1 MKNITFNNVDTVIE
15 LIALKNSYSKKVEKI
30 KELDHGIL
38 NLLKQDERE
47 KELEINLTWQ
57 DNVHRIFAE
66 IERCFEK
73 LKNSNLSIIPHDSSS
88 SEPST
93 SEVKIKLPKLELPKF
108 KGDITQWQ
116 GFWGQFNS
124 STYENKY
131 LPDIEK
137 CNYLKTFLTDSA
149 YSLISGLSLNSE
161 HYKDTVNVLKERFG
175 NKQTLIFSYMDCFA
189 QLPVKM

>member
-1 MKNITFNNVDTVIE
+1 M
-15 LIALKNSYSKKVEKI
+15 
-30 KELDHGIL
+30 
-38 NLLKQDERE
+38 
-47 KELEINLTWQ
+47 
-57 DNVHRIFAE
+57 
-66 IERCFEK
+66 
-73 LKNSNLSIIPHDSSS
+73 SIIPHDSSS

-116 GFWGQFNS
+116 GFWDQFNS

-149 YSLISGLSLNSE
+149 YSLISGVSLNSE

-189 QLPVKM
+189 QLPVVENSNDVINLQKLYYKIEISVRNLDSLDVKKETYGNLLISIINTRLPEELCLYLSRKFKNNLWNINDLLTF